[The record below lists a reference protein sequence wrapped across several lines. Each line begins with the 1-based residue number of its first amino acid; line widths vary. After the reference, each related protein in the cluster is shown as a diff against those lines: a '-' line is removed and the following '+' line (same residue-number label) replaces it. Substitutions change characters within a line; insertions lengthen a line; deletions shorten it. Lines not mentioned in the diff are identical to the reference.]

1 MFRRVTKA
9 TLVLALPLL
18 FSSANTLAHERGH
31 SVSDQLHAVV
41 DARSDS
47 DKARD
52 KYRHPIETIEFFG
65 IKPGMTV
72 AEALPGGGW
81 YSKVLAPYLGKNGA
95 LHGVNYA
102 DDMWARFGFF
112 SAEGIAERQA
122 STGQFPALVAGI
134 TENGIDSLGFT
145 FANVPKDVEGKVD
158 RVLFIRALHNLAR
171 FEDEAGTLTQAIE
184 ATKAMLKPNG
194 MVGIV
199 QHRAPESFDDANA
212 MGDKGYLKES
222 FIVSLMED
230 AGFTLVATSDINANP
245 NDKPSETD
253 IVWRLPP
260 TLLGAQDNPELQ
272 AKMQAIG
279 ESDRMTLLFAL
290 K

>member
-18 FSSANTLAHERGH
+18 FSSANTLAHEHGH

>member
-9 TLVLALPLL
+9 TLSIVLPLALV
-18 FSSANTLAHERGH
+18 STNALAHQHGH
-31 SVSDQLHAVV
+31 GVNEQLKAVV
-41 DARSDS
+41 EARSD
-47 DKARD
+47 DEKARD
-52 KYRHPIETIEFFG
+52 MYRHPAETIAFFK

-81 YSKVLAPYLGKNGA
+81 YSKVLAPYLGKEGA

-122 STGQFPALVAGI
+122 STAQFPSIVAEI
-134 TENGIDSLGFT
+134 TDNGIESSGFT
-145 FANVPKDVEGKVD
+145 FADVPQAVEGKVD

-171 FEDEAGTLTQAIE
+171 FEEDAGTLTQAIE
-184 ATKAMLKPNG
+184 ATKAMLKPDG
-194 MVGIV
+194 MVGVV